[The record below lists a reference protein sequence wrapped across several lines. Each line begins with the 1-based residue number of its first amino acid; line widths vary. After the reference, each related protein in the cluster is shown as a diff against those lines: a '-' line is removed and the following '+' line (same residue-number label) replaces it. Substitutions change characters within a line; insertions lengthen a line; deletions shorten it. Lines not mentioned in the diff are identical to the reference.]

1 MARGSPTDADRVLV
15 DHLAAFGYRV
25 KPATFEYWRGQGAL
39 PRRIAPGRG
48 RGRGRGS
55 EDPPESAELA
65 LGICRFLDKSQG
77 IPDRPD
83 LPRRRRV
90 VEAPLWLWYERYPI
104 PNETIRDAVGACYLE
119 LEGRLSK
126 RRAQARIFDPGAET
140 YELPVMA
147 ADAEVAE
154 MLQSDGVRRQSR
166 AFARLRNRLEE
177 APVQL
182 ARRATSQLLQ
192 ALQGHVDVEA
202 TVFPVSFEYPLVV
215 AKATDQVL
223 TPPSEAQDLA
233 DALAGEAILRE
244 VASLR
249 SGDWRDVREVLRA
262 IQGAV
267 IQLAGSEDAAVRR
280 TAREFP
286 LANNATRLIGAV
298 GALAVNLETIRR
310 AVN

>member
-119 LEGRLSK
+119 LEGRLSE
-126 RRAQARIFDPGAET
+126 RRAQARIYDPGAET

-233 DALAGEAILRE
+233 DLLASEAILRKL
-244 VASLR
+244 ASM
-249 SGDWRDVREVLRA
+249 SPDDWRDVREVLRG
-262 IQGAV
+262 IQGEV
-267 IQLAGSEDAAVRR
+267 IRLAGDEDAAVRR
-280 TAREFP
+280 TAREIP
-286 LANNATRLIGAV
+286 LANNATLLVAAV
-298 GALAVNLETIRR
+298 GALAVTIETMRN
-310 AVN
+310 AVT